1 MRKIT
6 HYISL
11 LIVAFMSATTA
22 WAQLTNDEVANIHKL
37 LEECPAAVGY
47 PGATH
52 SARTLLEDML
62 ANPTNYAKGASTS
75 AINAFYNATDVM
87 MPEAGKKYTISYVCY
102 NGNKFYAE
110 EKVEDGQTTDIA
122 LTPAADVSNPA
133 EQSSLHFTCQVTE
146 DGKFNFVTNN
156 GKYYTIHS
164 QYNGSS
170 WMQASTTGFTETY
183 DAQRNDIELL
193 KLTVEYSNV
202 QSWYNSDLG
211 GIMYIRGLRGIRNE
225 NSEPVTGCLVILA
238 DGSNYDGADA
248 PYFND
253 RFSSGVMITEVPS
266 QADPIEL
273 LGVTPEGGVEN
284 PYEAFPAITLQFNQP
299 VSIDATK
306 EITVSARNAQ
316 TEATASVEMSAG
328 DVTIANITVS
338 NADESG
344 YYLINIPAGLFT
356 TTDGA
361 LSEEINL
368 YYLIEIPVEANTYT
382 YASTTPENGAEVE
395 QLDDIVISYTSDNYP
410 GGISPGKLIKITR
423 DGQLYTVASVIFD
436 DNNWDNVIVDLTTP
450 ITEAGTYTVTI
461 PEKTIWNMLYD
472 ESQEDYG
479 VSRGAIYNPE
489 YVLTFTVVPAETG
502 EPLGEPIKSLS
513 ELSNEKCYVLHNPI
527 DLAYAVYDPN
537 NGNNIWA
544 ANDEEGTFHED
555 AAEFDKT
562 SANSS
567 WMAVKG
573 EGGTF
578 YLYNMGIQKYLQT
591 PAWRA
596 NDQVCTAATFSDKP
610 VSLTVLTR
618 EDGYLA
624 ITAHPEDDHTYLC
637 ASAGSP
643 DRLISIWTM
652 DDHGCAW
659 QFKENPNIAADP
671 SVVEKLTSIVDAIA
685 NSQAPKAI
693 YNLSGVKMNVK
704 NVNKLPKGVYIV
716 DGKKVVVK

>member
-22 WAQLTNDEVANIHKL
+22 WAQLPDEELATVHQL
-37 LEECPAAVGY
+37 LENYPAAVGY
-47 PGATH
+47 PGAEH
-52 SARTLLEDML
+52 PVRKALEDMV
-62 ANPTNYAKGASTS
+62 ANPGNYAAGDGNNK
-75 AINAFYNATDVM
+75 ILDFWNVTDVM
-87 MPEAGKKYTISYVCY
+87 MPEAGKKYTITYVCR

-133 EQSSLHFTCQVTE
+133 EQSNLHFTCQVTD

-164 QYNGSS
+164 KYAGVG

-183 DAQRNDIELL
+183 DAQSNDLELI
-193 KLTVEYSNV
+193 KLTTDYPQVL
-202 QSWYNSDLG
+202 SWANKDLA
-211 GIMYIRGLRGIRNE
+211 GILFIRGLRGIRND
-225 NSEPVTGCLVILA
+225 NSLPEMGCLVIKD
-238 DGSNYDGADA
+238 DGSDYDGAGE
-248 PYFND
+248 PFYNSG
-253 RFSSGVMITEVPS
+253 FSSGVMITEVPS

-344 YYLINIPAGLFT
+344 FYLINIPAGLFT

-368 YYLIEIPVEANTYT
+368 NYLIEIPVEANTYT
-382 YASTTPENGAEVE
+382 YVSTTPENGAEVE
-395 QLDDIVISYTSDNYP
+395 QLDDIVISYNSDNYP
-410 GGISPGKLIKITR
+410 GGILPGKLIKVTR
-423 DGQLYTVASVIFD
+423 DGKLYTTALVNFD
-436 DNNWDNVIVDLTTP
+436 DNNWDNVIVDLATP

-461 PEKTIWNMLYD
+461 PEKTIWNRLYD

-479 VSRGAIYNPE
+479 VSMGAIYNPE

-544 ANDEEGTFHED
+544 ANDEEGTFHEG

-596 NDQVCTAATFSDKP
+596 NDQVCTAATFSDEP

-637 ASAGSP
+637 ASAGRRE
-643 DRLISIWTM
+643 RLISMWTI

-671 SVVEKLTSIVDAIA
+671 SVAEKLTSIVDAIA